1 MSARVSKACA
11 ERSKASR
18 PSAIGPSC
26 HCSCLCSEKNNG
38 LENRDLPR
46 PIRNST
52 YGTRQSRSPLVGRK
66 CRAPLATRLPSS
78 PFKTSI
84 FITRVAPHCV
94 NTLMILHAAHTR
106 IVRIVVILKGG
117 GVRAPKCHQAAQCT
131 CSPTSSEQ
139 VLTCSLEVREEHGE
153 VSVQLDEPLV
163 DVLDLLY
170 CSLGLTLLEAGGVL
184 QFGQVVQDPG

>member
-1 MSARVSKACA
+1 MDCA
-11 ERSKASR
+11 LSLSLTL
-18 PSAIGPSC
+18 S
-26 HCSCLCSEKNNG
+26 L
-38 LENRDLPR
+38 
-46 PIRNST
+46 
-52 YGTRQSRSPLVGRK
+52 
-66 CRAPLATRLPSS
+66 
-78 PFKTSI
+78 I

-117 GVRAPKCHQAAQCT
+117 GVRAPKCHQAAQST

-163 DVLDLLY
+163 DVLDLLD